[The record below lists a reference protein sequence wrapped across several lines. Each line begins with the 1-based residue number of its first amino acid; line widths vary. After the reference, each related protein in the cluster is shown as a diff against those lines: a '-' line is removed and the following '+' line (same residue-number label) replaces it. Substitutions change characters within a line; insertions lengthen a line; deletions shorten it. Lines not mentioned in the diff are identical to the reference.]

1 MKKFNKTFIVSLVL
15 LIVLATSITAY
26 AFTIRTPAEIVAELT
41 GKSAEEVAE
50 IRYESGKTY
59 GQIAYD
65 ESDDTFEQFKEEILE
80 NRKAILN
87 ERVEEGVLTQEEAD
101 KILEDIEVMQEDCLG
116 TGDGGYGM
124 GRGFGIMGNQFG
136 NGNGFG
142 NGGNRG
148 MGFGGGRCGRGSW

>member
-1 MKKFNKTFIVSLVL
+1 MKKSNKTFIVSLVL

-65 ESDDTFEQFKEEILE
+65 ESDDTLVQFKKEI
-80 NRKAILN
+80 
-87 ERVEEGVLTQEEAD
+87 
-101 KILEDIEVMQEDCLG
+101 
-116 TGDGGYGM
+116 
-124 GRGFGIMGNQFG
+124 
-136 NGNGFG
+136 
-142 NGGNRG
+142 
-148 MGFGGGRCGRGSW
+148 

>member
-1 MKKFNKTFIVSLVL
+1 MKKSNKILILSLVL

-26 AFTIRTPAEIVAELT
+26 AFTVRTPAEIVAELT

-116 TGDGGYGM
+116 TGGGGYGM
-124 GRGFGIMGNQFG
+124 GRGFGMMGKQFG

-148 MGFGGGRCGRGSW
+148 MVFGGGRCGKGSW